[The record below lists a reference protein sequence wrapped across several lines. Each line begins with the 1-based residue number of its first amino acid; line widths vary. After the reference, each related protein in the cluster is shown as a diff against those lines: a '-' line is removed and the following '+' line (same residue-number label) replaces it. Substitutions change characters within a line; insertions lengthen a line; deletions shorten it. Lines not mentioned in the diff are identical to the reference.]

1 MGKIKE
7 STITQGLYKIYEL
20 KIRLNKQLL
29 KNGKTQFHEL
39 N

>member
-1 MGKIKE
+1 MEKIKE

-20 KIRLNKQLL
+20 KIRLNKQLNW
-29 KNGKTQFHEL
+29 KMGKRSFM